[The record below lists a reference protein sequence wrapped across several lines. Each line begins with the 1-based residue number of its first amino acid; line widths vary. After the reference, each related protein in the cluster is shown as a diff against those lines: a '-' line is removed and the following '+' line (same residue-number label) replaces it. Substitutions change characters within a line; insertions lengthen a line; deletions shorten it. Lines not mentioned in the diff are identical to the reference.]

1 MKKSPPSTGSREH
14 MWANLVC
21 MSRLPHPPKAS
32 LASTKPRRPCILTVR
47 VLQATYRYC
56 THERGTHRI
65 ESTMQIPNNTVPCS
79 TTTSQSMKSAE
90 KALEGLLSTYHELN
104 NAFVPRVP
112 GPPTPLEFLQYVRR
126 NQPVV
131 FTGLMEGWGAL
142 ERWDDMYLREKMQ
155 GCNIDV
161 AVTPL
166 GFVPF
171 VMVLTCTTILPISY
185 PTVVN
190 RYSIR

>member
-1 MKKSPPSTGSREH
+1 M
-14 MWANLVC
+14 
-21 MSRLPHPPKAS
+21 
-32 LASTKPRRPCILTVR
+32 
-47 VLQATYRYC
+47 
-56 THERGTHRI
+56 
-65 ESTMQIPNNTVPCS
+65 
-79 TTTSQSMKSAE
+79 
-90 KALEGLLSTYHELN
+90 STYHELN

-166 GFVPF
+166 GFVPL
-171 VMVLTCTTILPISY
+171 VMVPYLYHFQSHIV
-185 PTVVN
+185 TVVSSRLN
-190 RYSIR
+190 SGESKKINLGMRIQS